1 MNKKHLITCSVI
13 LVLVVISTLS
23 KSIPASRKRAA
34 KVNQISKFLASPD
47 PVSDSVDD
55 FSFADESLPIENP
68 KVKQRIHLSL
78 KRHSYKHIGSSVLQY
93 KASKLFPIIEPI
105 LRAYG
110 IPDDFKYIPLVES
123 GLKSGTSIKG
133 ARGIWQFMPQTAR
146 DYGLKVNKSKDE
158 RLNVHKSTVAACKY
172 IKELYAKFNSW
183 TLAAAAYNGGSPRV
197 MHAIN
202 RHNKGNYYQMHLNHE
217 TGSYLYKL
225 IAMKEIINRP
235 VKYGYKDIYAS
246 NFLKPSEVLTLN

>member
-1 MNKKHLITCSVI
+1 M

-23 KSIPASRKRAA
+23 RSVPTSRKRAA
-34 KVNQISKFLASPD
+34 KVNRISKFLASPD
-47 PVSDSVDD
+47 PVSVSVDD
-55 FSFADESLPIENP
+55 YSFADESLPLDNP
-68 KVKQRIHLSL
+68 KVKQKIRLSL
-78 KRHSYKHIGSSVLQY
+78 KRHAHQYIGSSVLHY

-123 GLKSGTSIKG
+123 GLKSGISVRG
-133 ARGIWQFMPQTAR
+133 AAGVWQFMPQTAR

-158 RLNVHKSTVAACKY
+158 RLNIHKSTVAACKY
-172 IKELYAKFNSW
+172 IKELYAELNSW
-183 TLAAAAYNGGSPRV
+183 TLAAAAYNGGSPRI

-202 RHNKGNYYQMHLNHE
+202 HRNQGNYYKMHLNHE

-235 VKYGYKDIYAS
+235 VRYGYKDIYTGS
-246 NFLKPSEVLTLN
+246 FLKPTEVLALN